1 MKENKLKITVKLLT
15 ILIIILISFFGVYK
29 QDLNKMKN
37 VIKSYNFINDLV
49 GYRELI
55 FKIQDSNS
63 DNEEKESINKENLDK
78 TKDILK
84 NRLKSFGVEDYTI
97 GIDYNDGSVY
107 LKIPEDSNTDHT
119 ISNLFQVGKFEIKD
133 ENDTSKVLLS
143 NDDLKKVSVYY
154 NTTDLGGT
162 IVNLKIEFNKSGK
175 KTLEEISTGEYATK
189 KENTNNENS
198 EDSSENIE
206 SNTIETDEETN
217 ENVSEVNENET
228 IETTEESQKK
238 IIMSIDDND
247 LITTSFDEPIETGVI
262 GMSLNAETT
271 DEDTIKDSL
280 QYASTIST
288 ILNSGLLPFEY
299 TVAENVYTQTDIDLS
314 LCIGIICIIA
324 IILLIILIIKFK
336 FRGVITSVGYIGY
349 VALLLLLVRYTNV
362 IITIESFVAGII
374 LLIINYIITY
384 NLLKIKQVDGELKNK
399 EINEKFR
406 QIIISIIPIFIISL
420 IFVFVKWSKI
430 SSFGMLL
437 FWGLILNIIYNYI
450 VTRKMLD

>member
-1 MKENKLKITVKLLT
+1 MKESKLKITVKILA
-15 ILIIILISFFGVYK
+15 ILIIILISFFGIYK

-49 GYRELI
+49 GYRELV
-55 FKIQDSNS
+55 FKIQNSDSN
-63 DNEEKESINKENLDK
+63 NEENINKENLDK
-78 TKDILK
+78 TKAILE

-119 ISNLFQVGKFEIKD
+119 IGNLFQVGKFEIKD

-143 NDDLKKVSVYY
+143 NDDLKNVSIYH

-162 IVNLKIEFNKSGK
+162 IVNLKIEFNKNGK
-175 KTLEEISTGEYATK
+175 KILEEISAGEYATK
-189 KENTNNENS
+189 EENTNNENS
-198 EDSSENIE
+198 DNSSENIE
-206 SNTIETDEETN
+206 ANTTEKDEETN
-217 ENVSEVNENET
+217 ENSSEVDGKET
-228 IETTEESQKK
+228 IEKTEEAQKK

-247 LITTSFDEPIETGVI
+247 LITTSFDEPIETGVL

-271 DEDTIKDSL
+271 DEDTIKNSL

-288 ILNSGLLPFEY
+288 ILNSGSLPFEY
-299 TVAENVYTQTDIDLS
+299 TVVENIYTQTDIELS
-314 LCIGIICIIA
+314 LCIKIICLITIIS
-324 IILLIILIIKFK
+324 LIILIIKFK
-336 FRGVITSVGYIGY
+336 IRGVIASIEYIGY
-349 VALLLLLVRYTNV
+349 VASLLLLVRYTNV

-374 LLIINYIITY
+374 LLIINYILTY
-384 NLLKIKQVDGELKNK
+384 NLLKIKQADIELKSK
-399 EINEKFR
+399 EINEKIR
-406 QIIISIIPIFIISL
+406 QMIISIIPILIISI

-437 FWGLILNIIYNYI
+437 FWGLMLNIIYNYI
-450 VTRKMLD
+450 ITRKILD